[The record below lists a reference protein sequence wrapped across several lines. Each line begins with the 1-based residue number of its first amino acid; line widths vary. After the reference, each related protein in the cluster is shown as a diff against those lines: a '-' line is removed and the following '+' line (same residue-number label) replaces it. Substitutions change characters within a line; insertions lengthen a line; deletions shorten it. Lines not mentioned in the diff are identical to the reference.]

1 MALQLSISGNPNF
14 YVGSFGTV
22 TISNGPANATVYVTL
37 YSQKGT
43 STQSYPLNSNGYLQF
58 SGPAWTDSDAGTYT
72 VQACVGTDCASYTF
86 TVSSRPVVTATPTIT
101 TSGVTSPSL
110 NTTPITVTTALYTT
124 SVSLSAPG
132 GNYLGSSFTVTVRG
146 KPNARVTAG
155 ITSSPRNAYNGAAIF
170 QGTTNNSGV
179 LYVTG
184 SWPNDPGWVGS
195 WSEPWYVEGSTQ
207 ATLTFSIE
215 YPPQPTPTPPPPPSY
230 TTRVRF
236 LTSDFYV
243 GSSYTVEVTGR
254 PNSDVTA
261 VIASSPNN
269 AFNAAAVKMGTTN
282 NQGVF
287 NISGSWPNDNTWL
300 GYWSENWSV
309 AGSTTAQ
316 LNFTLTT
323 KPVILEPTYNTN
335 VGFSPT
341 PDFYVGS
348 SYTVRVTGKPNSAVT
363 ANIASSPNSAFN
375 AGALLMGTTD
385 NRGVFT
391 KPGSWP
397 NANTWIGNWSEYWS
411 VTGSTTAQL
420 NFTLAAKPIVL
431 PPDPPIPAPV
441 SGNIQLTLNQN
452 QQAVAF
458 TYPGTVVSPG
468 TITGVQRNN
477 GPSHGNIAQVSGINY
492 TYTPFT
498 DYSGTDQIAFRLVGA
513 GGVSDKTGYVNIQ
526 VDALPIVVRPNSFT
540 FSNYS
545 NQISNTAV
553 TGSSVTLSSA
563 FPNTYTL
570 ELNCVADSDGSSSTT
585 ALNASYVTGWT
596 RNRGGNIQNLSNSI
610 TVLAGDIVTPV
621 VRSAPGSPIAVR
633 TLTFTVKLTGS
644 NVDAGYIYSTNFT
657 VSTEVVD
664 LVPDV
669 LVLYGA
675 TNLELSSAFTT
686 NTVTV
691 GGLTSGFPVPI
702 AVSPTANLIIGGID
716 AGDSST
722 ISNGQTLAV
731 RANSSADFS
740 TGKQYTVTVT
750 GTNSSNNAV
759 LNRNYFTLTTRNP
772 HVGPSAPWYFGNQVG
787 LNPSTMYD
795 TGSVTFSGMEES
807 AIFSINNGGLVVVN
821 NNTGAA
827 AASATINNGDTVY
840 FRASSASTFST
851 QAIYTVTLSALNV
864 LNQTD
869 SFSYTTRDSVNTPTF
884 SGVFA
889 TLTQAEL
896 SSVVVSNTIT
906 ATQFDGTQTITLS
919 SNLANPQLVINGVP
933 SGTSAS
939 ISSGKFLAISGTTP
953 ADYYQQASATV
964 TVSAAT
970 LNWAVVTK
978 SNDDLQILNAY

>member
-1 MALQLSISGNPNF
+1 MALQLSVSGNPNF
-14 YVGSFGTV
+14 YVGSVGTV
-22 TISNGPANATVYVTL
+22 TIYNGPANATVYVTL

-43 STQSYPLNSNGYLQF
+43 FTQSYPLNSNGYLQY
-58 SGPAWTDSDAGTYT
+58 SGPAWTETDAGTYT

-110 NTTPITVTTALYTT
+110 NTTPITVTKALQL
-124 SVSLSAPG
+124 SVS
-132 GNYLGSSFTVTVRG
+132 GNPNFYVGSVGTVTIYNGPANATVTVTLSSQKG
-146 KPNARVTAG
+146 TFTKNYSLNSNGYLQYSGPAWTETDAG
-155 ITSSPRNAYNGAAIF
+155 TYTVQACV
-170 QGTTNNSGV
+170 GTNCASYAFEVVSKT
-179 LYVTG
+179 T
-184 SWPNDPGWVGS
+184 
-195 WSEPWYVEGSTQ
+195 T
-207 ATLTFSIE
+207 T
-215 YPPQPTPTPPPPPSY
+215 TPTITTTTPPPPSY

-236 LTSDFYV
+236 TTSDFYV
-243 GSSYTVEVTGR
+243 GSSFTVEVTGR

-261 VIASSPNN
+261 DIASSPNN

-335 VGFSPT
+335 VVFSPT

-397 NANTWIGNWSEYWS
+397 NDNTWIGNWSEYWS

-420 NFTLAAKPIVL
+420 NFTLAAQPIV
-431 PPDPPIPAPV
+431 PPAEPPIPAPV

-468 TITGVQRNN
+468 TITGVQRYK
-477 GPSHGNIAQVSGINY
+477 GPSHGTTVQVSGINY
-492 TYTPFT
+492 TYTPDT
-498 DYSGTDQIAFRLVGA
+498 DYSGTDQIPFRLFGA
-513 GGVSDKTGYVNIQ
+513 GGLSNNTGYVNIQ
-526 VDALPIVVRPNSFT
+526 VDALPIVVRPKSFT

-570 ELNCVADSDGSSSTT
+570 ELNCVADSAGSASTT
-585 ALNASYVTGWT
+585 ALNDSYVTGWT
-596 RNRGGNIQNLSNSI
+596 RNRGGNIQNSSNSI

-657 VSTEVVD
+657 VSTAVVD

-731 RANSSADFS
+731 RANSSAVFS

-787 LNPSTMYD
+787 LNPSTVYD

-807 AIFSINNGGLVVVN
+807 AVFSINNGGLVVVN

-851 QAIYTVTLSALNV
+851 LAIYTVTLSALNV

-939 ISSGKFLAISGTTP
+939 ISSGNFLAISGTTP

>member
-1 MALQLSISGNPNF
+1 MALQIRVTSTNPPF
-14 YVGSFGTV
+14 TVGSVGTV
-22 TISNGPANATVYVTL
+22 TIFDGPPNAILTISVAGATLVTALDNNGQWSFSNGGWQDKEGSPNGTWYTITGIVGNESVSYGPYAVY
-37 YSQKGT
+37 
-43 STQSYPLNSNGYLQF
+43 
-58 SGPAWTDSDAGTYT
+58 
-72 VQACVGTDCASYTF
+72 
-86 TVSSRPVVTATPTIT
+86 SRPVVTATPTIT

-215 YPPQPTPTPPPPPSY
+215 YPPQPTPPPEPP
-230 TTRVRF
+230 
-236 LTSDFYV
+236 
-243 GSSYTVEVTGR
+243 
-254 PNSDVTA
+254 A
-261 VIASSPNN
+261 
-269 AFNAAAVKMGTTN
+269 
-282 NQGVF
+282 
-287 NISGSWPNDNTWL
+287 
-300 GYWSENWSV
+300 
-309 AGSTTAQ
+309 
-316 LNFTLTT
+316 
-323 KPVILEPTYNTN
+323 PT
-335 VGFSPT
+335 
-341 PDFYVGS
+341 
-348 SYTVRVTGKPNSAVT
+348 
-363 ANIASSPNSAFN
+363 
-375 AGALLMGTTD
+375 
-385 NRGVFT
+385 
-391 KPGSWP
+391 
-397 NANTWIGNWSEYWS
+397 
-411 VTGSTTAQL
+411 
-420 NFTLAAKPIVL
+420 
-431 PPDPPIPAPV
+431 IPAPV

-458 TYPGTVVSPG
+458 TFPGTVVSPG
-468 TITGVQRNN
+468 TITGHFRYN

-526 VDALPIVVRPNSFT
+526 VDPLPPVVRPKSFT

-545 NQISNTAV
+545 NQISNAAV

-570 ELNCVADSDGSSSTT
+570 ELNCVADSAGSASTT

-787 LNPSTMYD
+787 LNPSTVYD

-939 ISSGKFLAISGTTP
+939 ISSGNLLAISGTTP